1 MSQEVMQSVEGED
14 GVAEAAE
21 ETSGEGSSKRK
32 NLWLRLGVL
41 LLLVVG
47 LYGLAHV
54 TGLTRLQSFGAL
66 QQEVEAAGAFG
77 WFVFAGIFILLH
89 QMHIPGIFFL
99 LAAMWLFGP
108 WEGALVGGI
117 AAQISLMI
125 HYVVIRGVG
134 GTPLGESERPWV
146 KKWVERLHRYPLR
159 AMIVIRLVMVMSPTV
174 NIPVILSG
182 IGFRD
187 YALGTAIGMGAFLV
201 VIAGG
206 FDLFEPWVRGVL
218 GL

>member
-1 MSQEVMQSVEGED
+1 MSQDPIPHGGVPTEEEGD
-14 GVAEAAE
+14 
-21 ETSGEGSSKRK
+21 KRGGR
-32 NLWLRLGVL
+32 LWLRLGGL
-41 LLLVVG
+41 LALIVG

-54 TGLTRLQSFGAL
+54 TGLTRLQSFAAL

-77 WFVFAGIFILLH
+77 WLVFAGIFILLH

-108 WEGALVGGI
+108 WEGALVGGC

-134 GTPLGESERPWV
+134 GTPLGESQRPWLR
-146 KKWVERLHRYPLR
+146 KWVERLHRYPLR

-182 IGFRD
+182 IKFRD
-187 YALGTAIGMGAFLV
+187 YAIGTAIGMGMFLV
-201 VIAGG
+201 VVAGC
-206 FDLFEPWVRGVL
+206 FELLEPWVRGVL
-218 GL
+218 GLV